1 MAKMLVAGEEVESK
15 NSETFEVKN
24 PATGEV
30 VDTVPK
36 ASIDEVNRAVD
47 AAERAFEKWSVTS
60 PDDKIK
66 LTKKAI
72 ELILGKEKELSELL
86 TREQGKPLKEAAIEI
101 QKFCGDLEYYAG
113 LAKNIRGTYFHPV
126 GNGQH
131 GWVLK
136 QPIGVTAAI
145 VPWNF
150 PISLMGN
157 KLAPCIIAGNTV
169 VVKPAS
175 STSLTAIKVIQ
186 LMLQAGF
193 PEGVLN
199 IVTGPGEVV
208 GEALIKHPK
217 VRRVSFTGQT
227 ETGKR
232 VMSLA
237 GPDLKRIT
245 LELGGSDPMIVCEDA
260 DLDKAA
266 SGASVGRFFN
276 CGQACLATK
285 RVYVMESVAEKFTEK
300 LLEKI
305 KKLKVGNGMN
315 ADSRMGPL
323 HLKSQLDKVESQVE
337 DAKKKGAKVL
347 AGGERLKGPD
357 HDKGYFYA
365 PTILNNVSED
375 STIVTEECFGPA
387 LPIFTVKSFDEAL
400 EKANRSPFGLG
411 GTIWTKDLQKA
422 AKGATRLQ
430 AGYTWINSFPIMYD
444 ELPFGGLKQSGYGKE
459 HGLEALD
466 YYLET
471 RSVVVNAE

>member
-15 NSETFEVKN
+15 NRETLEVKN
-24 PATGEV
+24 PATGET

-36 ASIDEVNRAVD
+36 ASKEDVNRAVE
-47 AAERAFEKWSVTS
+47 AAEKAFGKWSTTS
-60 PDDKIK
+60 ADEKIK
-66 LTKKAI
+66 LVKKAI
-72 ELILGKEKELSELL
+72 ELILSKEKELAELL

-113 LAKNIRGTYFHPV
+113 LAKNIRGTYFYPV
-126 GNGQH
+126 GEGRH
-131 GWVLK
+131 GWVIK

-157 KLAPCIIAGNTV
+157 KLAPALIAGNTV

-175 STSLTAIKVIQ
+175 STSLTAIKIIE
-186 LMLQAGF
+186 LMWKAGF

-199 IVTGPGEVV
+199 IVTGPGEIV
-208 GEALIKHPK
+208 GEELIRHPK

-232 VMSLA
+232 IMSIA

-245 LELGGSDPMIVCEDA
+245 LELGGSDPMIICEDA

-266 SGASVGRFFN
+266 TGASVGRFFN
-276 CGQACLATK
+276 CGQACLAVK
-285 RVYVMESVAEKFTEK
+285 RVYVMEQVADKFVEK
-300 LLEKI
+300 LLEKV
-305 KKLKVGNGMN
+305 KKLKPGNGLN
-315 ADSRMGPL
+315 PESRMGPL
-323 HLKSQLDKVESQVE
+323 HLKSQLEKVESQVE
-337 DAKKKGAKVL
+337 DAKKRGAKVL
-347 AGGERLKGPD
+347 HGGERLKGPEY
-357 HDKGYFYA
+357 DKGHFYS
-365 PTILNNVSED
+365 PTLLVEVSES

-387 LPIFTVKSFDEAL
+387 LPVFTVKSFDEAI
-400 EKANRSPFGLG
+400 EKANNSPFGLG

-422 AKGATRLQ
+422 AKGATKLQ

-459 HGLEALD
+459 HGAEALE

-471 RSVVVNAE
+471 RSVVVNAD